1 MEEKQVNILKV
12 YSELKNLEIALQKK
26 GIISQ
31 TDLSENK
38 ELIWDWPENI
48 KFLADEELLKK
59 DWLSQ
64 EDEIAWKD
72 L

>member
-72 L
+72 